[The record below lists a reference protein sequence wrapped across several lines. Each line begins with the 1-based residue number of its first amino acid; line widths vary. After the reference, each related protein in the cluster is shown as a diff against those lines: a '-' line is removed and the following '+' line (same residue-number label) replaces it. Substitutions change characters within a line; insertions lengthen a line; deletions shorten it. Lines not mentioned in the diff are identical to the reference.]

1 MCDKDGIDLLLKEEC
16 IERCEEIK
24 DMTKEIKKLENI
36 LKKTSLP
43 DDIDVKKIQEE
54 IDGMYVSV
62 EERVIELQVLSK

>member
-1 MCDKDGIDLLLKEEC
+1 LCDKDGIDLLLKEEC